1 MAESFVLVYFP
12 KENSYFIT
20 DDRDG
25 KYSKF
30 KKKEEFRLSEEVG
43 GKTKWFKCL
52 ILGRGYIMK
61 PNN

>member
-1 MAESFVLVYFP
+1 MI
-12 KENSYFIT
+12 SYFIT

-43 GKTKWFKCL
+43 VKTKW
-52 ILGRGYIMK
+52 
-61 PNN
+61 